1 LLKNID
7 ITKLAD
13 RDSQEIVGYFNTLDL
28 ISEKLA
34 IPNSTVKRILSAL
47 RAKSLLE
54 QHGKGR
60 NVTYLAK

>member
-1 LLKNID
+1 LVQSYPGIK
-7 ITKLAD
+7 
-13 RDSQEIVGYFNTLDL
+13 SGE

-34 IPNSTVKRILSAL
+34 IPNSTVKRILSEL
-47 RAKSLLE
+47 KAKNLLE